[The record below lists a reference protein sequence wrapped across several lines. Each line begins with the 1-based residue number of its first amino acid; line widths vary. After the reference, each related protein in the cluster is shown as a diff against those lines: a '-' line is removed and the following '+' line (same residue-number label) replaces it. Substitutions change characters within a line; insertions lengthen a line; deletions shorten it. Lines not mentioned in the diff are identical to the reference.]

1 VLSQQ
6 KQQVAPLDW
15 MEQVLQ
21 QRQQD
26 SLLRVAVP
34 TKRLSPTLIE
44 IDGKELVNF
53 GANDYLGLSW
63 NSGKLPTIIPSTT
76 TGSGSAPLIS
86 GYSPH
91 HSDLEAA
98 IAEFEGS
105 EAAIVFST
113 GYAANV
119 GTISAIAQEG
129 DLLLSDSLNHA
140 SLIDGCRLS
149 KAKSIVYPHNDIDAI
164 QAILRQHRVS
174 FRRCYLATDTL
185 FSMNGDLA
193 NLHEIARLAQDF
205 EMTVIVDEAHATGVY
220 GSNGRGWVEECGLE
234 DSITVRIGTLS
245 KSIGCVGGFVHGS
258 QVLVDYL
265 RNFARTYVY
274 STSMP
279 ESVAWN
285 AAKNIQKLSK
295 MNAER
300 SQIRETSK
308 GYRSRLS
315 AHSLRVPAGG
325 SPIIPIFLESSA
337 KTISASHHLREL
349 GFYVPAIRPPTVPDD
364 QCMLRVS
371 LSIHHTEEQL
381 DKLIVGLVDAV
392 K

>member
-1 VLSQQ
+1 
-6 KQQVAPLDW
+6 
-15 MEQVLQ
+15 
-21 QRQQD
+21 
-26 SLLRVAVP
+26 
-34 TKRLSPTLIE
+34 
-44 IDGKELVNF
+44 
-53 GANDYLGLSW
+53 
-63 NSGKLPTIIPSTT
+63 
-76 TGSGSAPLIS
+76 
-86 GYSPH
+86 
-91 HSDLEAA
+91 LESA
-98 IAEFEGS
+98 IARFEGS

-149 KAKSIVYPHNDIDAI
+149 KAKSIVYPHNDTGAI
-164 QAILRQHRVS
+164 QAILKQHRAS
-174 FRRCYLATDTL
+174 FRRCYLVTDTL

-193 NLHEIARLAQDF
+193 NLTEIANIAQDF
-205 EMTVIVDEAHATGVY
+205 EMTVIVDEAHATGIY
-220 GSNGRGWVEECGLE
+220 GSHGRGWVEECGLE
-234 DSITVRIGTLS
+234 DSIAVRIGTLS
-245 KSIGCVGGFVHGS
+245 KAIGCVGGFVHGS

-285 AAKNIQKLSK
+285 ATKNIQKLSE
-295 MNAER
+295 MNADR
-300 SQIRETSK
+300 KRIRETSK
-308 GYRSRLS
+308 SFRNRLRD
-315 AHSLRVPAGG
+315 HGLRVPAGD
-325 SPIIPIFLESSA
+325 SPIIPILLESSA
-337 KTISASHHLREL
+337 KTISTSHGIRES

-371 LSIHHTEEQL
+371 LSIHHTEDQL
-381 DKLIVGLVDAV
+381 NRLLSGLVDVV